1 MVDKAEMGERM
12 LVALGTPAPP
22 APVDSR
28 ASLSQLSRSP
38 DLRGYATRGSVA
50 AVYRLAVVVLA
61 IGMLSCA
68 DTPTQDCAATGTC
81 PAVDGTTADTTT
93 EEEAAGP
100 SPDATAIDATV
111 TDASAIDATATDA
124 TADTRGGDA
133 PAEGA
138 SDAAPDVVMC
148 DPTQAP
154 RDEACVLDEA
164 YGVFVATPDNGG
176 SDTVGDGSRGR
187 PYASIGRALASL
199 AGRALAS
206 LAGKPRVY
214 VCDGTYAEAIALS
227 SPTSLYGG
235 LACPRD
241 DAGVAQWSYADAQ
254 AQVIAPQNAIG
265 LVVSG
270 DAGPISVEDFAVTA
284 PDAAGQDDAG
294 NGLSSIAV
302 FVNGASV
309 TFRRCSFVAGSADN
323 GRDGI
328 TGANYPANAA
338 TAPDGGAND
347 GGAGGA
353 GGSIVCTDGTS
364 SIGGAGG
371 STNPGPPEGDGGTG
385 ASSPVAAAS
394 AIRNGAGG
402 SGDDGVNG
410 CRDGGSGADGVP
422 GDSGLPVGSVG
433 SLSSRGWTPSAASMG
448 ANGAPGQGGG
458 GGGASALAVLGTV
471 LPYLGGTGGG
481 AGGCGGAGGTGGTGG
496 GGSIALACIGS
507 SVTLEACS
515 LRTATAGNGG
525 NGAAGELGQGG
536 GVGGPVKRLSAICG
550 GGIGGNGAGG
560 GGGAGGTGGISVC
573 IVYRGTLPG
582 GSFTCTAGIAG
593 APGSG
598 GRGESG
604 GANALGPGQP
614 GLPGPAGLAGI
625 AEPILQLP

>member
-1 MVDKAEMGERM
+1 MPDREETAEQISSAPDNP
-12 LVALGTPAPP
+12 VSPAP
-22 APVDSR
+22 ADSR
-28 ASLSQLSRSP
+28 ASRSQFSSSP
-38 DLRGYATRGSVA
+38 DLRGYAIRGSVA
-50 AVYRLAVVVLA
+50 AVYRLAAVVLA

-68 DTPTQDCAATGTC
+68 DVPTQDCAATGSC
-81 PAVDGTTADTTT
+81 PAIDATTT
-93 EEEAAGP
+93 DTSAGEDATGP
-100 SPDATAIDATV
+100 SPDATATDATA
-111 TDASAIDATATDA
+111 TDATATDATATDA

-133 PAEGA
+133 PAESA
-138 SDAAPDVVMC
+138 TDAAPDVMVC

-154 RDEACVLDEA
+154 HDEACVLDEA
-164 YGVFVATPDNGG
+164 YGVFVATLGNGG
-176 SDTVGDGSRGR
+176 SDTVGDGTRGR

-199 AGRALAS
+199 AGTPLTS
-206 LAGKPRVY
+206 FAGKARVY
-214 VCDGTYAEAIALS
+214 VCNGIYAEAVALS

-241 DAGVAQWSYADAQ
+241 DAGVAQWSYVDAQ
-254 AQVIAPQNAIG
+254 AQVMAPRNAIG

-270 DAGPISVEDFAVTA
+270 DAGPVSVEDLAVTA
-284 PDAAGQDDAG
+284 PDAVGQDDAG

-309 TFRRCSFVAGSADN
+309 TFRRCTFVAGSANN
-323 GRDGI
+323 GKDG
-328 TGANYPANAA
+328 TTRANYPANEA

-364 SIGGAGG
+364 SMGGAGG

-410 CRDGGSGADGVP
+410 CRDGGVGADGVP

-433 SLSSRGWTPSAASMG
+433 ALSSRGWTPSAASMG

-496 GGSIALACIGS
+496 GASIALACIGS
-507 SVTLEACS
+507 SVTLQACS

-525 NGAAGELGQGG
+525 NGGAGELGQGG
-536 GVGGPVKRLSAICG
+536 GVGGPVKRLSGSCG
-550 GGIGGNGAGG
+550 GGVGGNGAGG

-573 IVYRGTLPG
+573 IVYRGTLPD

-614 GLPGPAGLAGI
+614 GLPGPAGFAGI